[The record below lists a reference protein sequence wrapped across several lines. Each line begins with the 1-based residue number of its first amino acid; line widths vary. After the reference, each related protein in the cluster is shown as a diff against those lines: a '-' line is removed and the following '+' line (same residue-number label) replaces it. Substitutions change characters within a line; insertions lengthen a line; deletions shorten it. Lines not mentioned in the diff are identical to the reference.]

1 MLSIFIDNRVKKDLL
16 IILKYEGVHSNLAM
30 TVYNKKMSTANFTQ
44 INLIYYNKL
53 MSTAELHSNQS
64 YITK

>member
-1 MLSIFIDNRVKKDLL
+1 MQ
-16 IILKYEGVHSNLAM
+16 
-30 TVYNKKMSTANFTQ
+30 NFTQ
-44 INLIYYNKL
+44 IILIYNKMMSTAELHSNHSYIYNKM